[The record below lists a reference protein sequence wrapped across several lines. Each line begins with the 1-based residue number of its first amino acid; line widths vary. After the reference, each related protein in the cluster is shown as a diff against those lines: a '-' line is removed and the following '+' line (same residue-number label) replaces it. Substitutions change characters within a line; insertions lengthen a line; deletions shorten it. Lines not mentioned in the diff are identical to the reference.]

1 MTSKLT
7 DAQKQRLL
15 KKIKQDSFMEQTKK
29 AQLKGYK
36 TKSGNQVAPQEY
48 KKLMKV
54 KRKAKKK

>member
-36 TKSGNQVAPQEY
+36 TKSGDQVASQKY

-54 KRKAKKK
+54 KRKAKK